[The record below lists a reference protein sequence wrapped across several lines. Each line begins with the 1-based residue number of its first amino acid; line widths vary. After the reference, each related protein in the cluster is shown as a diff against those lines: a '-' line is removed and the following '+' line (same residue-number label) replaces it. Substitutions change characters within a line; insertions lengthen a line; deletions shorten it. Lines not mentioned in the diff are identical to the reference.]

1 MKNLISRWL
10 AIIQVS
16 LDVQD
21 DLAVAKQRPRQ
32 QEDLYTKEDDW
43 AGFTTTSYN
52 LLDIQVRQLEQ
63 TTNPKKREVKKGNI
77 FHINAIAL
85 IIDYFVF
92 SVFKRCIFILQRIKV
107 SFWTT
112 N

>member
-1 MKNLISRWL
+1 MTNLISRRL

-21 DLAVAKQRPRQ
+21 DLAVAKQRPRH

-52 LLDIQVRQLEQ
+52 LLDIQVRRPEQ
-63 TTNPKKREVKKGNI
+63 TTNPKREVKKEI
-77 FHINAIAL
+77 
-85 IIDYFVF
+85 YF
-92 SVFKRCIFILQRIKV
+92 I
-107 SFWTT
+107 
-112 N
+112 